1 MCILLTVKHPI
12 LPLTIIKAVH
22 GKIHVVTLGPP
33 NNQDLFPIPGS
44 LTTWH
49 LQSSLYPDSG
59 PADYYYGGP
68 CLGCIK
74 TLFYLEG
81 LRCLGVCLGNYFY
94 SCKKHTFTK
103 KCVYNNQNI
112 NLLGKKVPEQE
123 GGRWLREMVSSG
135 RSRTGTHTNS
145 HCLWHGAH
153 PSPSHTSLRA
163 ERRWAG
169 ILPCLR
175 DCWRLCRRGRA
186 IFSKSVFTDKLTK
199 LWWKTTHPRIFEQH
213 KLALKI
219 GKKNK

>member
-49 LQSSLYPDSG
+49 LQSSLYPVSG
-59 PADYYYGGP
+59 PTDYYYGGP

-81 LRCLGVCLGNYFY
+81 LWCLGVCLGNYFY

-112 NLLGKKVPEQE
+112 NLLGKKVPEQQ

-135 RSRTGTHTNS
+135 HSRTGTHTNS
-145 HCLWHGAH
+145 HWLWHGAH
-153 PSPSHTSLRA
+153 PSPSHTSLRV
-163 ERRWAG
+163 ERRAG
-169 ILPCLR
+169 LASYLVYGTIDGSVGEERPFSLKVYSLISWPSSG
-175 DCWRLCRRGRA
+175 GR
-186 IFSKSVFTDKLTK
+186 
-199 LWWKTTHPRIFEQH
+199 PRIQEY
-213 KLALKI
+213 L
-219 GKKNK
+219 NSTN